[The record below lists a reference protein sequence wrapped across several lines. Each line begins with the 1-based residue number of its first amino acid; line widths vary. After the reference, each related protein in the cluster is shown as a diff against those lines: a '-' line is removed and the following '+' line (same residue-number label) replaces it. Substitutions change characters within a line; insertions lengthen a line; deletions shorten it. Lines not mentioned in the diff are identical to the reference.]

1 MQKIPLIVAALA
13 AGVALAA
20 GCGSSGS
27 SGSSAMSSMM
37 SNSDMAAMGGNVAV
51 TSPAADLQVT
61 LDQLLGEHA
70 LLAVSAT
77 QKGYDGSPDFAKV
90 AGQLDQNSV
99 ALSKAIG
106 SIYGTKAGDEFL
118 NGKDMWRDHIK
129 DFVDYTVALKKHDTA
144 GQHKAVTALNAYIT
158 TFGSFLAKAT
168 GLPATAVQ
176 GDLREHVSQLKGQID
191 AYAQGRY
198 TTSATLTDQA
208 YMHMFMTG
216 QILAQGIVSQSP
228 DKFPMGQRVG
238 EDARTAGRA
247 GSAAGRARVP
257 RGVGDAEGLRRQ
269 PRLRQGRRTAR
280 PEQRRP
286 VQGDRQHLRHQ
297 GRRQFLNGKDMWRD
311 HIKDFVDYTVA
322 LKKHDTAGQHKA
334 VTALNAYITTFG
346 SFLAK
351 ATGLPATA
359 VQGDLREHVSQ
370 LKGQIDA
377 YAQGRYTTSA
387 TLTDQAYMHMFM
399 TGQILAQGIV
409 SQSPDEYTG

>member
-216 QILAQGIVSQSP
+216 QILAQGIISQSP
-228 DKFPMGQRVG
+228 DKFPMGNV
-238 EDARTAGRA
+238 
-247 GSAAGRARVP
+247 SAKTL
-257 RGVGDAEGLRRQ
+257 GLRVALDQ
-269 PRLRQGRRTAR
+269 LLAEHAFLAVSATQKGYDGSPDFAKVAGQLDQNSVALSKAIGSIYGTKA
-280 PEQRRP
+280 
-286 VQGDRQHLRHQ
+286 GDE
-297 GRRQFLNGKDMWRD
+297 FLNGKDMWRD

-399 TGQILAQGIV
+399 TGQILAQGII

>member
-13 AGVALAA
+13 AGVVLAA

-144 GQHKAVTALNAYIT
+144 GQHEAVTALNAYIT

-198 TTSATLTDQA
+198 TTSAALTNEA

-216 QILAQGIVSQSP
+216 QILTQGITTQSP
-228 DKFPMGQRVG
+228 D
-238 EDARTAGRA
+238 
-247 GSAAGRARVP
+247 
-257 RGVGDAEGLRRQ
+257 
-269 PRLRQGRRTAR
+269 
-280 PEQRRP
+280 
-286 VQGDRQHLRHQ
+286 
-297 GRRQFLNGKDMWRD
+297 
-311 HIKDFVDYTVA
+311 
-322 LKKHDTAGQHKA
+322 
-334 VTALNAYITTFG
+334 
-346 SFLAK
+346 
-351 ATGLPATA
+351 
-359 VQGDLREHVSQ
+359 
-370 LKGQIDA
+370 A
-377 YAQGRYTTSA
+377 YAR
-387 TLTDQAYMHMFM
+387 
-399 TGQILAQGIV
+399 
-409 SQSPDEYTG
+409 